1 MDRPPS
7 AATAASTTSFNP
19 WGSPT
24 STVKPT
30 PPISSATA
38 RAASPSTSSTATWA
52 PSAVIRRHVARPMPE
67 PPPVTMARRPSRSPM
82 AFPFAVRVA
91 PVRSPRRSPTSLV
104 RPGRSLDHQR
114 HLQLPDQQFLG
125 HALVEDTV
133 VAVHRGSYG
142 GPSAGIDQGLQVEQI
157 PLVGPP
163 GPVEPHG
170 VIQAGVGMGA
180 PGAEAQR
187 PKGGPRHI
195 GEVG

>member
-1 MDRPPS
+1 MHRPPS
-7 AATAASTTSFNP
+7 AAAAASTTSFSP
-19 WGSPT
+19 SGSPT

-38 RAASPSTSSTATWA
+38 WAASPSTSSTATCA

-67 PPPVTMARRPSRSPM
+67 PPPVTMARRPSRSPI
-82 AFPFAVRVA
+82 AFPFVVLVA
-91 PVRSPRRSPTSLV
+91 SGRPPSRSPTSLV
-104 RPGRSLDHQR
+104 RPGRSLEHQR

-133 VAVHRGSYG
+133 VAVHGGPYG
-142 GPSAGIDQGLQVEQI
+142 GPTAGIDQGLQVEQV

-170 VIQAGVGMGA
+170 VVQAGVGMGA

-187 PKGGPRHI
+187 SKGGAGHRS
-195 GEVG
+195 EE